1 MAKTR
6 DHIKAGIDFA
16 RQNNIRLVIRNT
28 GHDFIGRSTG
38 AGSLIINTHSFQ
50 EITWINSYAG
60 PGSYSG
66 PAVKIAAGVQG
77 KALLAAG
84 HAQNPPKAVVTGECP
99 TVGVAGGY
107 VQGGGHGP
115 WTTLKGMAADNV
127 LGFEVVTASGK
138 FTSANAVQNPDLFWA
153 LKGGGPSTY
162 AVVLSVTVKSFNDL
176 PAAGATFYLNDTHV
190 GYDNDKIW
198 NGTRIFH
205 KYANHFVDNGLY
217 VYFEIFPFTLRVRP
231 FVAIGK
237 TAVQL
242 QAIVQPMITELNAAG
257 IPFDFAAKDFPTFY
271 DLYVDLFEPEAA
283 AGSAL
288 TGGWLFNHEDV
299 ASNNDGIIEAMKVV
313 SAPAPGAFGFMIGH
327 LFNPGY
333 GKPVA
338 DSATHPA
345 WRNATNFL
353 IAAVSVPI
361 GASKSEKAS
370 LQNLL
375 TNVVDEALRDASVS
389 GATYVNEADPYQPN
403 WQSHF
408 WGSNY
413 NTLKTTRNK
422 WDPRGIF
429 YAVSTPGTEDWEIIQ
444 DTKLCKKL

>member
-6 DHIKAGIDFA
+6 NHIKAGIDFA

-50 EITWINSYAG
+50 EITWINSYSG

-66 PAVKIAAGVQG
+66 GAVKIAAGVQG
-77 KALLAAG
+77 KTILAAG
-84 HAQNPPKAVVTGECP
+84 HARNPPKAIVTGECP
-99 TVGVAGGY
+99 TVGVAGGFI
-107 VQGGGHGP
+107 QGGGHGP
-115 WTTLKGMAADNV
+115 WTPLKGMAADNV
-127 LGFEVVTASGK
+127 LAFEVLTASGK
-138 FTSANAVQNPDLFWA
+138 FTNANAVENSDLFWA

-176 PAAGATFYLNDTHV
+176 PSAGATFYLNNTHI
-190 GYDNDKIW
+190 GYDNDKFW
-198 NGTRIFH
+198 NATRIFH

-217 VYFEIFPFTLRVRP
+217 AYFEIFPFTLRVRP

-237 TAVQL
+237 TATQL
-242 QAIVQPMITELNAAG
+242 QAIIQPMISEFTAAG
-257 IPFDFAAKDFPTFY
+257 IPFEFATKSFPTFY
-271 DLYVDLFEPEAA
+271 DLYVDLFEAESA

-288 TGGWLFNHEDV
+288 TGGWLINHEDV
-299 ASNNDGIIEAMKVV
+299 ANNNDGIIEALKTV
-313 SAPAPGAFGFMIGH
+313 SAPAPGVFGFMIGH

-338 DSATHPA
+338 DSSTHPA

-353 IAAVSVPI
+353 ITALSVPI
-361 GASKSEKAS
+361 GASKAEKAN
-370 LQNLL
+370 LQNIL
-375 TNVVDEALRDASVS
+375 TNVIDKSLRDASVS

-429 YAVSTPGTEDWEIIQ
+429 YAISTPGTEDWEVIQ